1 MREYYINLSEHEKI
15 KKRNYAKN
23 RNIKM
28 TNEDREIKK
37 RIPEKLLQ

>member
-1 MREYYINLSEHEKI
+1 MKKL